1 MKTPSQYRA
10 QAREALQNHWGE
22 ATIATAI
29 ITGIALFCSIPSL
42 KESTNDLMYGI
53 ASLYDIPLEDLNTV
67 NKPAVFSWGS
77 YLTTLLAI
85 LIIPIEYAFYI
96 ALLNLARKNKSN
108 ILDNIW
114 NTTTKTYSKM
124 LGTGILYTVIITFV
138 SIFTLG
144 IGGVIL
150 SYAYRMV
157 PYLLQDYP
165 ELTPREALKISREM
179 MRGNKW
185 RLFVLDLSFIGWI
198 LLSIITLCIGMLLVT
213 PYMQTASAFFYE
225 DLKAKTIV
233 EENEEEKEEVEATE
247 VETVE

>member
-1 MKTPSQYRA
+1 
-10 QAREALQNHWGE
+10 
-22 ATIATAI
+22 
-29 ITGIALFCSIPSL
+29 
-42 KESTNDLMYGI
+42 
-53 ASLYDIPLEDLNTV
+53 
-67 NKPAVFSWGS
+67 
-77 YLTTLLAI
+77 
-85 LIIPIEYAFYI
+85 
-96 ALLNLARKNKSN
+96 
-108 ILDNIW
+108 
-114 NTTTKTYSKM
+114 M

-213 PYMQTASAFFYE
+213 PYMQIASAFFYE

>member
-1 MKTPSQYRA
+1 
-10 QAREALQNHWGE
+10 
-22 ATIATAI
+22 
-29 ITGIALFCSIPSL
+29 
-42 KESTNDLMYGI
+42 
-53 ASLYDIPLEDLNTV
+53 
-67 NKPAVFSWGS
+67 
-77 YLTTLLAI
+77 
-85 LIIPIEYAFYI
+85 
-96 ALLNLARKNKSN
+96 
-108 ILDNIW
+108 
-114 NTTTKTYSKM
+114 M
-124 LGTGILYTVIITFV
+124 LGTGILYTVVITFV